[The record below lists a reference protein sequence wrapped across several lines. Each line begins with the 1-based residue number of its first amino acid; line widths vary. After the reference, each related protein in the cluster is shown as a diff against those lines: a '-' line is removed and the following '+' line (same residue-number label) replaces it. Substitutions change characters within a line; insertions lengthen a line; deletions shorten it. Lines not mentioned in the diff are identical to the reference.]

1 MKKRLLIL
9 FTFSFVCLSLLMTGC
24 NSSSNKIN
32 QDSQTTKGTDSEKYK
47 NAELTVAAAAD
58 LTLAFKEIGQNFEK
72 STGCKVTITYGST
85 GTTAQQ
91 IENGAPYDVFASADE
106 KVIED
111 LISKDKIISDSKQLY
126 AIGRI
131 GLATAVK
138 SSIQV
143 KELNDLLK
151 PEVKKIA
158 IANPEHAPYGLAA
171 KQALESAGIWDK
183 VKDKMVYGKNIQD
196 TLTLITTGNADAGF
210 IALSIYKKD
219 EVNFELVDDKLHE
232 PLRQAMGI
240 IKGTKNEELAK
251 LFINYVNGEEGRVI
265 MKKYGFVLPS
275 ETK

>member
-1 MKKRLLIL
+1 MHERRNPCVRHRKH
-9 FTFSFVCLSLLMTGC
+9 
-24 NSSSNKIN
+24 
-32 QDSQTTKGTDSEKYK
+32 
-47 NAELTVAAAAD
+47 EL
-58 LTLAFKEIGQNFEK
+58 
-72 STGCKVTITYGST
+72 
-85 GTTAQQ
+85 
-91 IENGAPYDVFASADE
+91 FASADE

-219 EVNFELVDDKLHE
+219 YSIFSLV
-232 PLRQAMGI
+232 R
-240 IKGTKNEELAK
+240 
-251 LFINYVNGEEGRVI
+251 
-265 MKKYGFVLPS
+265 
-275 ETK
+275 

>member
-1 MKKRLLIL
+1 MKKRLFLL
-9 FTFSFVCLSLLMTGC
+9 SVCSFICLSLLMTAC
-24 NSSSNKIN
+24 SSSGEKTN
-32 QDSQTTKGTDSEKYK
+32 QDSQTTKVTDSQKYK
-47 NAELTVAAAAD
+47 DVELTVAAAAD
-58 LTLAFKEIGQNFEK
+58 LTLAFKEIGENFEK
-72 STGCKVTITYGST
+72 STGCKVTITFGST

-111 LISKDKIISDSKQLY
+111 LITKNKIISDSKQLY
-126 AIGRI
+126 AIGRV
-131 GLATAVK
+131 GLATSVN
-138 SSIQV
+138 SSVQV

-158 IANPEHAPYGLAA
+158 IANPDHAPYGLAA
-171 KQALESAGIWDK
+171 KQALESAGIWDQ

-210 IALSIYKKD
+210 IALSIYNKD
-219 EVNFELVDDKLHE
+219 EVNFELVDDKLHK

-240 IKGTKNEELAK
+240 INGTKNEELAK
-251 LFINYVNGEEGRVI
+251 LFINYVNGEEGQPI
-265 MKKYGFVLPS
+265 MKKYGFVLPD